1 MPARKVYELIA
12 RKEYVS
18 TRKEV
23 KQVQFEFNDEQKE
36 IKRAIK
42 EFCEK
47 EFTPELALEFD
58 QKEEFPMELY
68 KKAAKLGF
76 TSMRIPEEHGG
87 QGYGLIEDC
96 IVVEEMCRA
105 DPGLGAAVSLGNL
118 MIPDILLKHGT
129 EEQKKKC
136 IPPLARGD
144 AVSAAAFT
152 EPEHGS
158 DITRMDTTAVK
169 SGNEWTINGGKEFIT
184 NAPIADFLVILC
196 QTDPN
201 ATPPHR
207 GQSLFLVEKGTLG
220 LEATKLHG
228 KMGIKPCITGSLSL
242 SDLKVPDTNLVGEL
256 NRGFYYALE
265 LFDGTRI
272 TVAAQAVGMAQ
283 GAFERALQYAKNRK
297 QFGSPII
304 SFQGISF
311 KLAEMAMKVEAA
323 RLLTYKAAWLYDQG
337 KVSPMATSV
346 AKAYAGRVAMEVT
359 DEAIQVYGG
368 YGYLADY
375 HLERFHRCAKIT
387 EIYEGTTEMQKLTIV
402 NYLMKSA

>member
-1 MPARKVYELIA
+1 M
-12 RKEYVS
+12 
-18 TRKEV
+18 
-23 KQVQFEFNDEQKE
+23 QFEFTDEQKE
-36 IKRAIK
+36 IRKAIR

-47 EFTPELALEFD
+47 EFTPELALECD
-58 QKEEFPMELY
+58 QKEDFPLQLY

-76 TSMRIPEEHGG
+76 TSMRIPEEYGG
-87 QGYGLIEDC
+87 QGYGLVEDC
-96 IVVEEMCRA
+96 IVVEEMCRV

-118 MIPDILLKHGT
+118 MIPDILLHHGT

-136 IPPLARGD
+136 IPPLANGD
-144 AVSAAAFT
+144 AISAAAFT

-158 DITRMDTTAVK
+158 DITRMDSTAVK
-169 SGNEWTINGGKEFIT
+169 SGNEWVINGCKEFIT
-184 NAPIADFLVILC
+184 NAPIADLVVILC
-196 QTDPN
+196 QTDSK

-207 GQSLFLVEKGTLG
+207 GQSLFLVEKGTPG

-228 KMGIKPCITGSLSL
+228 KMGIKPCITGSLAMC
-242 SDLKVPDTNLVGEL
+242 DLKVPERNMVGEL
-256 NRGFYYALE
+256 NKGFYYALE

-283 GAFERALQYAKNRK
+283 GAFERAFQYARNRK

-304 SFQGISF
+304 SFQAISF
-311 KLAEMAMKVEAA
+311 RLTEMAMKIEAA

-337 KVSPMATSV
+337 KVSPMATSI
-346 AKAYAGRVAMEVT
+346 AKAYAGRIAMEVT
-359 DEAIQVYGG
+359 DDAIHVLGG

-387 EIYEGTTEMQKLTIV
+387 EIYEGTTEMQKLTIL
-402 NYLMKSA
+402 NYLMKQM